1 MKEINKLNPFGRFCC
16 TIGNLPTSYMISLTY
31 EEQLIWLCKYLEE
44 TVIPA
49 VNNNAE
55 ALEEVRNLYIELK
68 NYVDT
73 YFDSLDIQSEINTK
87 LDDMAESG
95 ELAEIIA
102 QYLQLAG
109 LLVYNTKAELKNAEN
124 LVAGSF
130 TMTFGNLTYNDG
142 LGNYYKI
149 RALINTDIIDNNELV
164 GLTNYPTLVAEKI
177 HNSILDSVSQ
187 LSVRLN
193 NKVNVLESKETIL
206 MGDSYGVGY
215 TVVDSVATTVNSWVY
230 WFKQLNGLNNSN
242 SYTFVEGG
250 IGFADSGQQGHDNF
264 LDLLQ
269 DNVSSIS
276 EPELI
281 KNIIVC
287 GGYNDANQTF
297 QSVNNAINAFINY
310 CRTTFP
316 NAKVY
321 IGMIASDGNNT
332 SNGISRRQTLRDRTL
347 IAYQNSR
354 IYGAT
359 YLNGVE
365 NVMKYYPNFGE
376 DNYHPSENGYKIL
389 GGCIS
394 QAFNNGYV
402 EYYLPKEDITFANA
416 SNMTFNT
423 TRFYCQILGDK
434 SQFIIQSGN
443 VQFTNYLNMSSGY
456 VDLGEVTMSNYRF
469 TEYGD
474 MVINTFVGMTTSD
487 NKYYGGIG
495 VIFVNNNNH
504 LVVGFRT
511 YKNDGSNLTQLQNIK
526 TIYFENCSVI
536 VPTIKC

>member
-1 MKEINKLNPFGRFCC
+1 MKEIKKLNPFGRFCC

-68 NYVDT
+68 DYVDT
-73 YFDSLDIQSEINTK
+73 YFDNLDIQSEINTK

-95 ELAEIIA
+95 ELAEVIA

-109 LLVYNTKAELKNAEN
+109 LLVYNTKTDLKGAEN

-149 RALINTDIIDNNELV
+149 RTLINTDVIDDDELLA
-164 GLTNYPTLVAEKI
+164 LTNYPTLVAEKI
-177 HNSILDSVSQ
+177 HNTILDSVSQ
-187 LSVRLN
+187 ISVRLSD
-193 NKVNVLESKETIL
+193 KVNVLESKETIL

-215 TVVDSVATTVNSWVY
+215 TVIDNTPTTIDSWIY
-230 WFKQLNGLNNSN
+230 WFKNINGLNNSN

-250 IGFADSGQQGHDNF
+250 IGFADSGQGGHDNF

-269 DNVSSIS
+269 DNVSSIT
-276 EPELI
+276 EPNLI

-287 GGYNDANQTF
+287 GGYNDGNQSLPTVM
-297 QSVNNAINAFINY
+297 SAISSFMQY
-310 CRTTFP
+310 CKTTFP

-321 IGMIASDGNNT
+321 IGMIAGDGNATTAGVN
-332 SNGISRRQTLRDRTL
+332 RRITLRNNTL
-347 IAYQNSR
+347 IAYQTCR
-354 IYGAT
+354 LYGGI

-365 NVMKYYPNFGE
+365 NVCRYYPNMGE
-376 DNYHPSENGYKIL
+376 DNYHPNANGYKNL
-389 GGCIS
+389 GACIS
-394 QAFNNGYV
+394 QAWHNGSVNYV
-402 EYYLPKEDITFANA
+402 LPRESVTFASA
-416 SNMTFNT
+416 SNMDFGTFRFYTQLDSDKTTFNIEEGT
-423 TRFYCQILGDK
+423 ITL
-434 SQFIIQSGN
+434 
-443 VQFTNYLNMSSGY
+443 TNTINMSNGY
-456 VDLGEVTMSNYRF
+456 IDLGAVTINNFRF

-474 MVINTFVGMTTSD
+474 MLIPTFVGITTSD
-487 NKYYGGIG
+487 NKYYGTLGSLMI
-495 VIFVNNNNH
+495 NANNH
-504 LVVGFRT
+504 LVIGFRP
-511 YKNDGSNLTQLQNIK
+511 YKNDGLAFSQLQNIK
-526 TIYFENCSVI
+526 KIFIGVASITIPTMNC
-536 VPTIKC
+536 